1 MGSASAAESAP
12 REIFGERCAGH
23 VLHGEKRDH
32 APRLK
37 RAGERGVVV
46 PVQIEY
52 SAHVRMGDRAR
63 ELNLALEARESG
75 LVLDTHGLQR
85 HPIPQVE
92 ILGFV
97 DLAHAAGSDRP
108 HDAISPCQHGPGF
121 QAARQHGRPDPLAA
135 GHIDIQQTARAIT
148 VAQHR
153 QRLFAQ
159 PGIVLEARPEECL
172 AIGGGLLQRLA
183 EPLLDAG
190 PLLRRHS
197 NLRISLT

>member
-1 MGSASAAESAP
+1 MGSALGGGKRAAR

-23 VLHGEKRDH
+23 VLHGEERDH

-108 HDAISPCQHGPGF
+108 RDAISPRQHGPGF
-121 QAARQHGRPDPLAA
+121 QARASTAGRI
-135 GHIDIQQTARAIT
+135 HWR
-148 VAQHR
+148 
-153 QRLFAQ
+153 
-159 PGIVLEARPEECL
+159 PGISISSRPL
-172 AIGGGLLQRLA
+172 
-183 EPLLDAG
+183 EPLL
-190 PLLRRHS
+190 LRSIVSASSHS
-197 NLRISLT
+197 PASSSKRVRRNGLGDRRRAAPAPRRTAA